1 MPAENSAKIAAMP
14 AGTAVDADGRS
25 ASANSAWILPASIET
40 DDGRRIDCTV
50 LDVSSRGARLIAWEP
65 LIQGQSV
72 MLRSGDIGDS
82 KARVLW
88 VGADTV
94 ALEFVRDDS
103 ASAAQMALPRALVVE
118 DDEAMRDLLRRTLE
132 RAGFAV
138 ATAATGRAALKLF
151 GERQV
156 DLAVTDLTMPEMDGL
171 TLIRE
176 LMRVQPSARIIVV
189 SGAERGH
196 DTARALGAKAVLRKP
211 VAPAE
216 LTRVAQ
222 SVLADVS
229 VGAPPAADYVPL
241 RWPGF

>member
-1 MPAENSAKIAAMP
+1 MP
-14 AGTAVDADGRS
+14 AGTTADAGSRS
-25 ASANSAWILPASIET
+25 ANTHSAWILPASIET
-40 DDGRRIDCTV
+40 SDGRRVDCTL

-65 LIQGQSV
+65 LVQGQVV
-72 MLRSGDIGDS
+72 MLRSRDVGDA

-88 VGADTV
+88 VGAETV
-94 ALEFVRDDS
+94 ALEFVRDDM

-132 RAGFAV
+132 RAGFGV

-156 DLAVTDLTMPEMDGL
+156 DLAVTDLQMPEMDGL

-189 SGAERGH
+189 SGADRDH
-196 DTARALGAKAVLRKP
+196 DVARALGAKAVLRKP
-211 VAPAE
+211 VALSE
-216 LTRVAQ
+216 LTHTAQ
-222 SVLADVS
+222 SVLADIS
-229 VGAPPAADYVPL
+229 LGKPPAPEFVPL
-241 RWPGF
+241 RWPGS

>member
-14 AGTAVDADGRS
+14 AGTPVDVDGRS
-25 ASANSAWILPASIET
+25 ASTNSAWILPACIET
-40 DDGRRIDCTV
+40 TDGRRIDCTL

-65 LIQGQSV
+65 LVQGQAV
-72 MLRSGDIGDS
+72 MLRSRDLGDT

-94 ALEFVRDDS
+94 ALEFVRDDT

-156 DLAVTDLTMPEMDGL
+156 DLAVTDLQMPEMDGL
-171 TLIRE
+171 TLIGE
-176 LMRVQPSARIIVV
+176 LIRVQPSARIIVV

-211 VAPAE
+211 VALSE
-216 LTRVAQ
+216 LTQIAQ

-229 VGAPPAADYVPL
+229 VGEAPAPDYVPL

>member
-14 AGTAVDADGRS
+14 ARPADADGRS
-25 ASANSAWILPASIET
+25 ASAHSAWILPASIET
-40 DDGRRIDCTV
+40 SDGRRIDCTL

-65 LIQGQSV
+65 LVQGQAV
-72 MLRSGDIGDS
+72 MLRSGDLGDT

-88 VGADTV
+88 VGADTA
-94 ALEFVRDDS
+94 ALEFVRDDR

-118 DDEAMRDLLRRTLE
+118 DDEPMRDLLRRTLE

-189 SGAERGH
+189 SGAD

-211 VAPAE
+211 VALSE
-216 LTRVAQ
+216 LAHIAQ

-229 VGAPPAADYVPL
+229 VSEPSASDYLPL

>member
-14 AGTAVDADGRS
+14 AGTAVDAGGRP
-25 ASANSAWILPASIET
+25 ADTNSAWILPASIET
-40 DDGRRIDCTV
+40 SDGRRIDCTL

-65 LIQGQSV
+65 LVQGQVV
-72 MLRSGDIGDS
+72 MLRSLDLGDT

-88 VGADTV
+88 VGTDTV
-94 ALEFVRDDS
+94 ALEFVRDDA

-156 DLAVTDLTMPEMDGL
+156 DLAVTDLMMPEMDGL

-176 LMRVQPSARIIVV
+176 LLQLQPSARIVVV
-189 SGAERGH
+189 SGAETSHGA
-196 DTARALGAKAVLRKP
+196 ARALGARAVLHKP
-211 VAPAE
+211 VTPSDLA
-216 LTRVAQ
+216 RVVRD
-222 SVLADVS
+222 VLA
-229 VGAPPAADYVPL
+229 GEPADARSEADRPA
-241 RWPGF
+241 F

>member
-14 AGTAVDADGRS
+14 ASAAADADGCS
-25 ASANSAWILPASIET
+25 ASAHSAWILPASIET
-40 DDGRRIDCTV
+40 SDGRRIDCTL

-65 LIQGQSV
+65 LVQGQAV
-72 MLRSGDIGDS
+72 MLRSRDLGDT

-88 VGADTV
+88 VGADTA
-94 ALEFVRDDS
+94 ALEFVRDR

-118 DDEAMRDLLRRTLE
+118 DDEPMRDLLRRTLE

-189 SGAERGH
+189 SGADHGH

-211 VAPAE
+211 VALSE
-216 LTRVAQ
+216 LTHIAQ

-229 VGAPPAADYVPL
+229 VSEPSASDYVPL

>member
-1 MPAENSAKIAAMP
+1 MPADNGAKIVAAP
-14 AGTAVDADGRS
+14 AGAPVDADGRS
-25 ASANSAWILPASIET
+25 ASAHSAWILPASLET
-40 DDGRRIDCTV
+40 TDGRRIDCTL

-65 LIQGQSV
+65 LVQGQTV
-72 MLRSGDIGDS
+72 MLRSRDLGDT

-88 VGADTV
+88 IGADTV
-94 ALEFVRDDS
+94 ALEFMRDDT
-103 ASAAQMALPRALVVE
+103 ASAAQMALPRALIVE
-118 DDEAMRDLLRRTLE
+118 DDEAMRDLLRRALE

-171 TLIRE
+171 SLIRE
-176 LMRVQPSARIIVV
+176 LIRVQPSARIIVV
-189 SGAERGH
+189 SGADRGH
-196 DTARALGAKAVLRKP
+196 DTARTLGAKAVLRKP
-211 VAPAE
+211 VALSE

-222 SVLADVS
+222 DVLADAS
-229 VGAPPAADYVPL
+229 VGEPPAPDYVPL

>member
-1 MPAENSAKIAAMP
+1 MPAENSTKIAA
-14 AGTAVDADGRS
+14 TALMGG
-25 ASANSAWILPASIET
+25 SANAHSAWILPACIET
-40 DDGRRIDCTV
+40 SDGRRVDCTL

-65 LIQGQSV
+65 LVQGQSV
-72 MLRSGDIGDS
+72 MLRSGDLGDT

-94 ALEFVRDDS
+94 ALEFVRDDT

-118 DDEAMRDLLRRTLE
+118 DDEPLRDLLRRTLE

-138 ATAATGRAALKLF
+138 ATAATGRTALKLF

-211 VAPAE
+211 VALSE
-216 LTRVAQ
+216 LARIVQ
-222 SVLADVS
+222 SVLADTS
-229 VGAPPAADYVPL
+229 VGALPAADVPL

>member
-1 MPAENSAKIAAMP
+1 MPAENSTKIAATA
-14 AGTAVDADGRS
+14 AGAVGTDGG
-25 ASANSAWILPASIET
+25 SANAHSAWILPACIET
-40 DDGRRIDCTV
+40 SDGRRVDCTL

-65 LIQGQSV
+65 LVQGQSV
-72 MLRSGDIGDS
+72 MLRSGDLGDT

-94 ALEFVRDDS
+94 ALEFVRDDT

-118 DDEAMRDLLRRTLE
+118 DDEPMRDLLRRTLE

-138 ATAATGRAALKLF
+138 ATAATGRTALKLF

-176 LMRVQPSARIIVV
+176 LMRVQPSARIIVL

-211 VAPAE
+211 VALSE
-216 LTRVAQ
+216 LARIVQ
-222 SVLADVS
+222 SVLADTS
-229 VGAPPAADYVPL
+229 VGALPAADVPL